1 MDIFDLAKK
10 AKVKNLESDPQT
22 ELENKIGRLERKI
35 NREKLARAEAE
46 KTIEEISRNL
56 YLANQEIISS
66 NDELSQLNEELSATM
81 SKLTSAELRRKSII
95 ITLIVA
101 GFLFII
107 SEFAIEPVLETKIDN
122 KVVLISLKLLILG
135 MLVPI
140 EIIVSKILESNI
152 TKGDDINESMYIK
165 ILEAAYEDGVVTDME
180 RSVLRSSAKQLGIS
194 KSRAKE
200 LEEVGFQ
207 V

>member
-10 AKVKNLESDPQT
+10 AKSKKTELEPHK

-35 NREKLARAEAE
+35 NREKSARQEAE

-66 NDELSQLNEELSATM
+66 NDELLKLNEELSSTM

-101 GFLFII
+101 GLLFII
-107 SEFAIEPVLETKIDN
+107 SEFAIEPILENKIQN
-122 KVVLISLKLLILG
+122 KIVLIFLKLLILG
-135 MLVPI
+135 TLVPI

-152 TKGDDINESMYIK
+152 THDDEINESMYLK
-165 ILEAAYEDGVVTDME
+165 ILKAAYEDGIITDME

-194 KSRAKE
+194 KIRAIE
-200 LEEVGFQ
+200 LEDSFS
-207 V
+207 

>member
-10 AKVKNLESDPQT
+10 AKSRKSESEPQN

-35 NREKLARAEAE
+35 NREKLARQEAE

-56 YLANQEIISS
+56 YLANQEINSS
-66 NDELSQLNEELSATM
+66 NEELSQLNEELSSTM

-107 SEFAIEPVLETKIDN
+107 SEFAIEPVLESKIDN
-122 KVVLISLKLLILG
+122 KVVLILLKLLILG

-152 TKGDDINESMYIK
+152 TKDDEINESMYVK
-165 ILEAAYEDGVVTDME
+165 ILEAAYEDGIITDME
-180 RSVLRSSAKQLGIS
+180 RSVLRSSARQLGIS
-194 KSRAKE
+194 KSRAIE
-200 LEEVGFQ
+200 LEESIS
-207 V
+207 

>member
-10 AKVKNLESDPQT
+10 AKVNKLESDPKT

-35 NREKLARAEAE
+35 NREKLARTEAE

-66 NDELSQLNEELSATM
+66 NDELSLLNEELSSTM

-107 SEFAIEPVLETKIDN
+107 SEFAIEPVLESKIDN

-152 TKGDDINESMYIK
+152 TKDDEINESMYQK
-165 ILEAAYEDGVVTDME
+165 ILEAAYEDGIITDME

-194 KSRAKE
+194 KSRAIE
-200 LEEVGFQ
+200 LEESFS
-207 V
+207 